1 MGGKYEGS
9 FGDLYSYTL
18 LACVVAGIS
27 ARSAEVKALLS
38 PL

>member
-9 FGDLYSYTL
+9 FGALYKYTL
-18 LACVVAGIS
+18 LSCVVAGIS
-27 ARSAEVKALLS
+27 ARSAEVKALFS